1 MRPEGI
7 EKRCGG
13 ACERYMEVVA
23 SMEDVRKPTKWR
35 RGYSQ
40 CHVVAFVTCDS
51 EQLKILSLRCSCELC
66 ELGRF
71 FTGSTIS

>member
-7 EKRCGG
+7 EKKCDG

-40 CHVVAFVTCDS
+40 CHVVEGCMH
-51 EQLKILSLRCSCELC
+51 L
-66 ELGRF
+66 
-71 FTGSTIS
+71 